1 MQILGR
7 ILAGIGAGGI
17 LTALTFV
24 SLLIGV
30 LVNGMLL
37 LIAGK
42 PIDDFFR
49 KRGEEPFV
57 PGSIK

>member
-17 LTALTFV
+17 LAALTFV

-30 LVNGMLL
+30 LVHGMLL